1 MSIQTV
7 LAAVWTQV
15 NTVLTALEA
24 TAKADAV
31 SKVLPLVATFVS
43 DVQAAGTDPLAF
55 QLAWVKFQAAFN
67 AQLPALEHDLLTTL
81 LSQLQAQIIALVTP
95 APAVVTPVAATAAP
109 VVAAAA
115 PVVAAVAAKAA

>member
-109 VVAAAA
+109 VVAA
-115 PVVAAVAAKAA
+115 VAAKAA

>member
-1 MSIQTV
+1 MSVQTI

-24 TAKADAV
+24 TVKADAV
-31 SKVLPLVATFVS
+31 SKVLPIVATFVS

-55 QLAWVKFQAAFN
+55 QLAWIKFQAAFN
-67 AQLPALEHDLLTTL
+67 AQLPALEHDLLSTL

-95 APAVVTPVAATAAP
+95 TP
-109 VVAAAA
+109 AA